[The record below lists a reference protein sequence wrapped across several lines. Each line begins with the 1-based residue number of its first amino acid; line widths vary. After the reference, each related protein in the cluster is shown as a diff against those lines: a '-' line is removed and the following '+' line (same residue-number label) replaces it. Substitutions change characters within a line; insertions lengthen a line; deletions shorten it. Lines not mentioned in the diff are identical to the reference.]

1 MSELSTKYGIVVGID
16 GSPGSDAAVSWAARE
31 ASLRGETLTLLHA
44 VQPVVV
50 SWSISSSQV
59 SIADWQEENARRAVD
74 QARNGVGAALDPD
87 LQQDVRSEVLYAHP
101 VDALVDASKD
111 ARMIVVGSH
120 GRGALG
126 RLLMGSV
133 SRGVVEYA
141 HCAVAVVHPD
151 QDSAPID
158 PSAHVLLGIDGS
170 PASEAATAW
179 AFEEASRRGVGL
191 IALHA
196 WSDVGVFPIFGM
208 DWRQYQGQGEE
219 VLAERLAGW
228 QERYPDVHVTR
239 RLVCDT
245 PAYWLLQESH
255 SAQLVVVGS
264 HGRGGFGRMRLGS
277 VSTALAQSATVP
289 VVVVR
294 TP

>member
-1 MSELSTKYGIVVGID
+1 
-16 GSPGSDAAVSWAARE
+16 
-31 ASLRGETLTLLHA
+31 
-44 VQPVVV
+44 
-50 SWSISSSQV
+50 
-59 SIADWQEENARRAVD
+59 
-74 QARNGVGAALDPD
+74 
-87 LQQDVRSEVLYAHP
+87 
-101 VDALVDASKD
+101 
-111 ARMIVVGSH
+111 
-120 GRGALG
+120 
-126 RLLMGSV
+126 
-133 SRGVVEYA
+133 
-141 HCAVAVVHPD
+141 
-151 QDSAPID
+151 
-158 PSAHVLLGIDGS
+158 VLLGIDGS

-255 SAQLVVVGS
+255 SAELVVVGS